1 MESELQFNVDDVTA
15 AILSESSAMQTMKLQ
30 KLVYYSQA
38 WSLAKRG
45 VPLFDNPIEAWANG
59 PVIEY
64 LYQKHRSLSSVT
76 TWPDGDATRL
86 SPAAIAIV
94 REVVGLY
101 GKMSGD
107 ELSILTHMETPW
119 AQTRAGL
126 ADTARSRREITPQ
139 LMVEYYGSQLL
150 EPKEAAAYAMANAR
164 LEGVTLPEGFEW
176 VLESVAAGV
185 VDVEEAIRDVIA
197 SHASSPRG

>member
-1 MESELQFNVDDVTA
+1 
-15 AILSESSAMQTMKLQ
+15 
-30 KLVYYSQA
+30 
-38 WSLAKRG
+38 
-45 VPLFDNPIEAWANG
+45 
-59 PVIEY
+59 
-64 LYQKHRSLSSVT
+64 
-76 TWPDGDATRL
+76 
-86 SPAAIAIV
+86 
-94 REVVGLY
+94 
-101 GKMSGD
+101 MSGD
-107 ELSILTHMETPW
+107 ELSTLTHMETPW